1 MISYRKTNFTNVTLC
16 WGCISFKDLIV
27 WTPFQMRI
35 FQVNKDLEKKKNCI
49 HYINLKK
56 AIKLTFINSIKT
68 TINRTTIKKKKMIW
82 WCYFSVTFALVADHQ
97 QSFFFPDFHWLSII
111 KSLEMH
117 LHYTCKCPV
126 LSVMAAFIPDHWQSP
141 SFWFGMYIYSK
152 TVCNIIL

>member
-1 MISYRKTNFTNVTLC
+1 MSLCVGGVYHLKTLLFELHFR
-16 WGCISFKDLIV
+16 WEFFRWIKI
-27 WTPFQMRI
+27 W
-35 FQVNKDLEKKKNCI
+35 KKKNCI